1 MVACR
6 WLATFIPNIKW
17 SSLLFHSY
25 LNYINDSFSEHRA
38 ISFHQILLSGS
49 PSVAENQPRGTK
61 IGSFTSVDSNSNDR
75 HTYSI
80 VSGGAGKFELQ
91 GANLITLITFNYE
104 TSPNTWVTTES
115 GKIFSFLKTF
125 PPTCWNKVLQSLSF
139 SDRPWNIAPHFQ
151 PTTC

>member
-1 MVACR
+1 MIHPHRLDGCLPLACD
-6 WLATFIPNIKW
+6 LYTKYQMKL
-17 SSLLFHSY
+17 SSY

-49 PSVAENQPRGTK
+49 PSVAENQPPGTK

-80 VSGGAGKFELQ
+80 VRGGAGKFELQ

-104 TSPNTWVTTES
+104 TSPNT
-115 GKIFSFLKTF
+115 
-125 PPTCWNKVLQSLSF
+125 
-139 SDRPWNIAPHFQ
+139 
-151 PTTC
+151 